1 MFYQDVSPFS
11 TTTLKKIVFSPQRS
25 HLSPS
30 EVFEHGQMTRG
41 MGYQNILVIVCMFS
55 GFLLLLQGSCPH
67 KDKLFKMCFPPEG
80 YPPQNLQGS
89 RQANAVGKPKTF
101 QASWIITVTVTLKH
115 QARLSELMDKLDLS
129 RLRINYRGL
138 NELINTIISFIICLK
153 CYWFLI
159 FCFPNIGNFSPK
171 TYSHLVTSL

>member
-11 TTTLKKIVFSPQRS
+11 TITLKKIVF
-25 HLSPS
+25 LL
-30 EVFEHGQMTRG
+30 RG
-41 MGYQNILVIVCMFS
+41 LTSLPLESLNTGRWHMAWVTKI
-55 GFLLLLQGSCPH
+55 FLLLCVCFLDSFSCC
-67 KDKLFKMCFPPEG
+67 KARALTKKKKLFKMCFPPEG

-89 RQANAVGKPKTF
+89 RQPLQWGNQELFKLLE
-101 QASWIITVTVTLKH
+101 IITVTVTLNH

-138 NELINTIISFIICLK
+138 NELINTIISFVICLK

-171 TYSHLVTSL
+171 LTVIW